1 MNLNTAMRFVMV
13 RAQAEA
19 AASRSGGIQAEH
31 IFLGLLK
38 ISEMR
43 AEEFAPTSRH
53 QEQINR
59 DIDSLREQFSSLGID
74 AGRMR
79 PQLRAMIQSRGLT
92 GEGDESKAV
101 INAAENLAALRGE
114 KEVGAPIV
122 LEAILNSPTPLL
134 LEICPQKKA
143 PQAGNAG
150 EQPEGEE
157 NRPAQENEMDAAF
170 LPALTARIRKMRA
183 ALLTNVHGQDHVVH
197 AFAEGMFSAEVLAA
211 SDEKRKRP
219 RAIFVFAGPPGV
231 GKTFLAEQAAE
242 ALAIPFKRFD
252 MSSFSDHQAYMNL
265 IGFEKSYKD
274 AKPGTLTGFVKQNPH
289 SMLLFDEI
297 EKAHESTIH
306 LFLQILDA
314 GRLNDKFLDEDI
326 TFKDTIIIFTT
337 NAGRSLYEGDA
348 KQNAAGLPRKTI
360 LNALETEKNPRT
372 GQPFFPGAIC
382 SRMATGWPLMFNHL
396 QANDLEKISAG
407 EFKRF
412 CSLFEKQYGIRA
424 DADELLPTT
433 LLFAE
438 GGQADARTLR
448 AQTELFFK
456 NEVFKLCR
464 LWGEETFGAILKK
477 LSTLHFMVEA
487 ENLPGDVRPLFE
499 NSEKPELLLFADPI
513 FVQRCRDELPGYVI
527 HGTRDP
533 EEAYKIAGERDIR
546 LVLLDIVEPSSG
558 TGPDPDATVYQGE
571 AAAAE
576 QGTLAA
582 FENVPMAAAS
592 LHTGTRFFRQ
602 LRERLPD
609 VPVYILE
616 TSAFK
621 IDPELEMSFVRA
633 GARGRLRAPSADFA
647 VFEDEINGI
656 CRHMYLQQVAARLAS
671 EHKVLY
677 FETAPKLSEDKTEV
691 TVRLRDLA
699 LKRALSADDSSE
711 VLADVEKPN
720 VKFEDV
726 IGAGEVKEELSF
738 FINYLKNP
746 KKFSAQGL
754 KPPKGVL
761 LYGPPGTGKTLL
773 AKAMAGESD
782 VAFIPAVASSFV
794 TKYQGSGPEAVR
806 ALFKRARRYAPA
818 IIFIDEIDAVG
829 RARGASGTSH
839 GEEMALN
846 ALLTE
851 MDGFSVDP
859 KRPVFVLAA
868 TNFDV
873 EEGKGGMGT
882 IDAALAR
889 RFDRK
894 ILVDLPNKED
904 RRRYI
909 LMMLKK
915 NKTHKVS
922 DEMVERLAGR
932 STGMSLANMASVLEL
947 ANRMAVKQQTPLN
960 DAILDEAYELTK
972 HGAQKDWGREYLERV
987 ARHESGHAFMC
998 YNAGNTPAYLTIV
1011 ARGGHGGYMEHS
1023 DADNSPL
1030 QTREALI
1037 GRIRTS
1043 LGGRAAEVAYYGE
1056 KDGISTG
1063 ASGDLE
1069 SATRV
1074 ARAMICNYGMDE
1086 EIGMAVLS
1094 PEEATRG
1101 PLAGKI
1107 SERVSKIIQREMDE
1121 TVKII
1126 TRAKPRIDRM
1136 VEALLEKNKLTRE
1149 EMEELLAE
1157 G

>member
-1 MNLNTAMRFVMV
+1 MDISTSMRFVMV

-19 AASRSGGIQAEH
+19 AAAKSNSIGMEH

-38 ISEMR
+38 LSEIS
-43 AEEFAPTSRH
+43 ADDFAPTSRH
-53 QEQINR
+53 KKEINEDIAKVKAR
-59 DIDSLREQFSSLGID
+59 FSELYIDSGKLR
-74 AGRMR
+74 A
-79 PQLRAMIQSRGLT
+79 QLRFMIQMIETQEVGDDSNTVLEAAGQLAESRGEDDIT
-92 GEGDESKAV
+92 
-101 INAAENLAALRGE
+101 AAL
-114 KEVGAPIV
+114 V
-122 LEAILNSPTPLL
+122 LEAILSNPSPLL
-134 LEICPQKKA
+134 LEICPQKKHEESVVEIEQEA
-143 PQAGNAG
+143 QAKNVS
-150 EQPEGEE
+150 EKEIS
-157 NRPAQENEMDAAF
+157 EMGIGF
-170 LPALTARIRKMRA
+170 LPKLTSRIRKMRA
-183 ALLTNVHGQDHVVH
+183 ALLSNVHGQDHVVH

-219 RAIFVFAGPPGV
+219 RAIFIFAGPPGV

-265 IGFEKSYKD
+265 VGFEKSYKD
-274 AKPGTLTGFVKQNPH
+274 AKPGTLTGFVKETPH
-289 SMLLFDEI
+289 CILLFDEV

-314 GRLNDKFLDEDI
+314 GRLTDKFLDEDI
-326 TFKDTIIIFTT
+326 AFKDSIIIFTT
-337 NAGRSLYEGDA
+337 NAGRALYEGDA
-348 KQNAAGLPRKTI
+348 KQNAAGIPRKTI

-372 GQPFFPGAIC
+372 GQPFFPAAIC

-412 CSLFEKQYGIRA
+412 CALFEKQYGIKA
-424 DADELLPTT
+424 DADELLSTT

-464 LWGEETFGAILKK
+464 LWGEDTFAAVLERLNAVHFKVETDG
-477 LSTLHFMVEA
+477 
-487 ENLPGDVRPLFE
+487 LPKDVRPLFE
-499 NSEKPELLLFADPI
+499 NNEKPEILLFADPI
-513 FVQRCRDELPGYVI
+513 FAERCRSELSGFII
-527 HGTRDP
+527 HDTKNP
-533 EEAYKIAGERDIR
+533 EEAYKITGERDIR
-546 LVLLDIVEPSSG
+546 LVLLDLVSTTSS
-558 TGPDPDATVYQGE
+558 TASEDETVYQDDEQHGE
-571 AAAAE
+571 L
-576 QGTLAA
+576 GTLAA
-582 FENVPMAAAS
+582 FENIPMAAEM
-592 LHTGTRFFRQ
+592 LRVGTHFFKE
-602 LRERLPD
+602 LRERLPEI
-609 VPVYILE
+609 PVYILE
-616 TSAFK
+616 TSGFN
-621 IDPELEMSFVRA
+621 IDTELEMSFVRA
-633 GARGRLRAPSADFA
+633 GARGKLRAPSANFS
-647 VFEDEINGI
+647 VFEDELSDI
-656 CRHMYLQQVAARLAS
+656 CQRMYLQQVAAQLNA
-671 EHKVLY
+671 EHKVLAY
-677 FETAPKLSEDKTEV
+677 ETAPKLSPNKTEAV
-691 TVRLRDLA
+691 IRLRDLS

-711 VLADVEKPN
+711 VLADVEKPK
-720 VKFEDV
+720 VRFADV
-726 IGAGEVKEELSF
+726 IGAGEAKEELQF
-738 FINYLKNP
+738 FINYLKSP

-782 VAFIPAVASSFV
+782 VAFISAVASAFV

-829 RARGASGTSH
+829 RARGGSNSGH

-851 MDGFSVDP
+851 MDGFTVDP

-894 ILVDLPNKED
+894 ILVDLPNKDD
-904 RRRYI
+904 RLRFI
-909 LMMLKK
+909 ELMLKK
-915 NKTHKVS
+915 NKTHTVS
-922 DEMVERLAGR
+922 KEMIKRLAGR

-947 ANRMAVKQQTPLN
+947 ANRMAVKQHIPLN
-960 DAILDEAYELTK
+960 DAVLDEAYELTK
-972 HGAQKDWGREYLERV
+972 HGAQKDWGHEYLERV

-998 YNAGNTPAYLTIV
+998 YLGGNTPSYLTIV

-1030 QTREALI
+1030 QTKEALI

-1074 ARAMICNYGMDE
+1074 ARAMICNYGMDN

-1094 PEEATRG
+1094 QEEATRG

-1107 SERVSKIIQREMDE
+1107 NGRVSQIIKNEMEE
-1121 TVKII
+1121 TIKII
-1126 TRAKPRIDRM
+1126 TEAKPRIDKM
-1136 VEALLEKNKLTRE
+1136 VNALLEKNKLTKE
-1149 EMEELLAE
+1149 EIEQLLA
-1157 G
+1157 